1 MTSVLGAEAIRVIR
15 LVARL
20 SFYFSSTAARANW
33 FPRMEFWFW
42 IRLNAAGSAYLAVFP
57 RFISERAGE
66 RDRNQ
71 ESDFDVLPDLQNRKT
86 QGSLRATARR
96 LPVRATSSVVNFR
109 SAIPAIVPQ
118 VLAPALI
125 PAGASDKCQRSI
137 KTGHFSL
144 ANERVVLADFV
155 DLSHPIREVH

>member
-1 MTSVLGAEAIRVIR
+1 
-15 LVARL
+15 
-20 SFYFSSTAARANW
+20 
-33 FPRMEFWFW
+33 
-42 IRLNAAGSAYLAVFP
+42 VFP
-57 RFISERAGE
+57 RFISERAGG
-66 RDRNQ
+66 RDRHQ
-71 ESDFDVLPDLQNRKT
+71 ESYFDVLPDVQNGKLGIFACEREKT
-86 QGSLRATARR
+86 SSR
-96 LPVRATSSVVNFR
+96 VTSSVVNFR